1 MMKFISALE
10 KLGKS
15 AMLGKRFA
23 NSILK
28 KDSLNKPSSIRGI
41 LAALLLSDFRRDERN
56 RAKREALKKI
66 QWLEDVKA
74 Q

>member
-1 MMKFISALE
+1 
-10 KLGKS
+10 
-15 AMLGKRFA
+15 MLGNVFA
-23 NSILK
+23 NSIVK
-28 KDSLNKPSSIRGI
+28 NGFKRATNRFFTRGI
-41 LAALLLSDFRRDERN
+41 LAALLLSDFRRNERN